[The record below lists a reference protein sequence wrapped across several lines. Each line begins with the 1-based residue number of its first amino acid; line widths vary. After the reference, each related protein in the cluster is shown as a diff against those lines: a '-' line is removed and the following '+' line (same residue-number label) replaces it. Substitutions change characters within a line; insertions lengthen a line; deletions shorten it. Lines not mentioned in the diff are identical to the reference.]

1 MKRKEPVRITPSFAI
16 LHDRNCDIN
25 PGVKMYVFAT
35 SLAAREFWKACGQK
49 PYHAEVE
56 RVFPNGKADMLSRIN
71 DILGG
76 VYDEQ
81 V

>member
-1 MKRKEPVRITPSFAI
+1 MENKEPVRITPSFAI

-25 PGVKMYVFAT
+25 PGIKMYVFPTAL
-35 SLAAREFWKACGQK
+35 SAREFWKASGQR

-56 RVFPNGKADMLSRIN
+56 RVFPNGKADMLNRIN

-76 VYDEQ
+76 TYYDEA
-81 V
+81 